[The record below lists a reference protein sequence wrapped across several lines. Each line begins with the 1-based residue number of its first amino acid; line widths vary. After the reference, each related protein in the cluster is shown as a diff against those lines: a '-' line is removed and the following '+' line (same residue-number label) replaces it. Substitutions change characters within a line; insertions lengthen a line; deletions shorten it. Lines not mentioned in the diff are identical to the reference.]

1 MKAVRLYKPNADT
14 PGAAAV
20 IETVPVPE
28 PGQGQVLVQLR
39 LRPVDPADVFTLMGV
54 YPGAPPTKTWPITP
68 GLDGMGV
75 VTKLGDGATEFKE
88 GQRVA
93 IAGLP
98 LEDGNGSWAEYAV
111 YKESDLVAVPDS
123 VSDEAAS
130 QFWVNP
136 VTVYGMLHS
145 LQVPQGG
152 TVVFAAAG
160 SALCRMGIHLAKHMG
175 LKSIGTVRREEQ
187 RQEILDHGADY
198 CFSETGEALSAK
210 IKEATGGQGADGAL
224 DSVGGEMTGAL
235 VGGLKQ
241 GKKVLI
247 YGMMSGM
254 AATIP
259 IVPLLFGDVSVHGFW
274 LTHYTKRMTPQ
285 QKRETVHTV
294 MDLIEQGIIKPGHFV
309 GKRYPLEQVE
319 EAVEVSNS
327 VGRGEKVF
335 ISTCPA
341 EPAPRA

>member
-1 MKAVRLYKPNADT
+1 MKAVRVTKPNAEH
-14 PGAAAV
+14 PGAAAQV
-20 IETVPVPE
+20 EHVTVPE
-28 PGQGQVLVQLR
+28 PREGEVLVQLR

-54 YPGAPPTKTWPITP
+54 YPGAPPADKGPFTP
-68 GLDGMGV
+68 GLDGMGKV
-75 VTKLGDGATEFKE
+75 SKLGSGATKFKE

-98 LEDGNGSWAEYAV
+98 LEEGNGSWAEYAA

-136 VTVYGMLHS
+136 VTIHGMLHA
-145 LQVPQGG
+145 LNMPKGG

-175 LKSIGTVRREEQ
+175 FKSIGTVRRDDQ
-187 RQEILDHGADY
+187 RKEILEHGADY

-210 IKEATGGQGADGAL
+210 IKEATGGKGADGAL

-235 VGGLKQ
+235 VGGLKP
-241 GKKVLI
+241 GAKVLV
-247 YGMMSGM
+247 YGMMSGQP
-254 AATIP
+254 ASVP
-259 IVPLLFGDVSVHGFW
+259 IVPLLFGNVSVHGFW
-274 LTHYTKRMTPQ
+274 LTNYIKPMSPQ
-285 QKRETVHTV
+285 QKQDTVNTV
-294 MDLIEQGIIKPGHFV
+294 MDLIVKGVIKPGHFV
-309 GKRYPLEQVE
+309 GKQYPLEKAE
-319 EAVEVSNS
+319 EAVEASNA

-335 ISTCPA
+335 ITTYL
-341 EPAPRA
+341 E